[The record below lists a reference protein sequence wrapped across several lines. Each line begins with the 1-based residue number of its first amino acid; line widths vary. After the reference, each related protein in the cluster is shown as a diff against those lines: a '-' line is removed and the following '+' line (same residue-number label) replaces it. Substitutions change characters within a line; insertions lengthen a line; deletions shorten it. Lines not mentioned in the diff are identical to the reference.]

1 MNDMNFEGAAQAAFL
16 PAFARAREMDASDAL
31 APMRDAFTL
40 PKGVVYLDGNS
51 LGALPKSVPQRMRVA
66 VESEWGEGLI
76 RSWNDAGWY
85 EATSRVGGKI
95 ARLIGAKAHE
105 VVACDCTSIN
115 LFKVMCAAAQ
125 ALPERG
131 ILICEEGNFPT
142 DAYIGEGAA
151 ALYAKRIV
159 LANQDNIESKI
170 IEAGEQLCAAALTQV
185 HYKTGRMLDM
195 ARITGLV
202 QQQGARM
209 IWDLAHSAGA
219 VVVDL
224 NAANADYAVG
234 CGYKYLNGGPG
245 APAFVYVREDL
256 QAQVKQPLQGW
267 FGHASP
273 FTFDQ
278 AYVPAQGMARMLV
291 GTTSVLSMIALE
303 EALKVYEGV
312 SMQAVR
318 RKSES
323 LTQFF
328 IDLYDEHLAALGF
341 GLATPRLAS
350 ERGSQVSFTH
360 PQGYAIMQALIER
373 GVIGDFRA
381 PDILRFGF
389 APLYVSFRDAACAI
403 SVLCEVINTGAWNAP
418 EFTQKKAVT

>member
-1 MNDMNFEGAAQAAFL
+1 MSMKDFEQAAQQAKAW
-16 PAFARAREMDASDAL
+16 DAQDPL
-31 APMRDAFTL
+31 AHKRDLFHL
-40 PKGVVYLDGNS
+40 PKGLIYLDGNS
-51 LGALPKSVPQRMRVA
+51 LGALPRSLPVRMQQA
-66 VESEWGEGLI
+66 VQQEWGEGLI

-85 EATSRVGGKI
+85 EATARVGKQI
-95 ARLIGAKAHE
+95 AALVGAKAHE
-105 VVACDCTSIN
+105 VIACDSTSIN
-115 LFKVMCAAAQ
+115 LFKVLSAAAQ
-125 ALPERG
+125 ALPERS
-131 ILICEEGNFPT
+131 IIICEEGNFPT
-142 DAYIGEGAA
+142 DAYITDGAA
-151 ALYAKRIV
+151 ALFGKQVV
-159 LANQDNIESKI
+159 LANQDNIEEKVAQ
-170 IEAGEQLCAAALTQV
+170 AGEQLCAVTLTQV

-195 ARITGLV
+195 ARVTQLV
-202 QQQGARM
+202 HAQGARM

-219 VVVDL
+219 LVVQL
-224 NAANADYAVG
+224 NACKADYAVG

-303 EALKVYEGV
+303 EALRAYEGV
-312 SMQAVR
+312 SMQAIR
-318 RKSES
+318 AKSES
-323 LTQFF
+323 LTQLF
-328 IDLYDEHLAALGF
+328 IELYDAHISPLGF
-341 GLATPRLAS
+341 GLATPRNAA

-373 GVIGDFRA
+373 GVVGDFRA

-389 APLYVSFRDAACAI
+389 APLYVSYENVVHSI
-403 SVLCEVINTGAWNAP
+403 QELCEVMTTGLWQQARY
-418 EFTQKKAVT
+418 QQRKAVT